1 MHYRDEPECNF
12 ERLQYKQM
20 KLNESF
26 TKEST
31 LGFFLHQYA
40 QLSFIKGWAIF
51 VNVMLIYKSNYDPPT
66 HNFSFKH

>member
-1 MHYRDEPECNF
+1 
-12 ERLQYKQM
+12 M

-31 LGFFLHQYA
+31 LVFFLHQYA